1 LAPLPELGGRRKKR
15 RRSRQETLTEEE
27 RRSLLG
33 STLGG
38 LAYVGGAI
46 DKPFAAMRGT
56 VAAAGSAVSGDF
68 DQAGEDLKQLL
79 HLIPFSGTVD
89 RQLAK
94 RGIET
99 PVPDEHIYGR
109 EVLERFGAPKNRPGA
124 WNEWGKHPEEGFW
137 DVAGLAAD
145 LLIAPPA
152 LPGLVPLTKAGMAAG
167 KASKAMKEASKLAKK
182 GDSAGALAE
191 IAKGTKAAIK
201 GGAGEEGL
209 GRALGITPAAKA
221 QEIEQ
226 GLRGLVGWRAPAFS
240 PWRTLLGGEA
250 FGVMG
255 SRIGIG
261 RDGWQAGFL
270 AGSCPRDR
278 QRGRLACLAVR

>member
-1 LAPLPELGGRRKKR
+1 
-15 RRSRQETLTEEE
+15 
-27 RRSLLG
+27 
-33 STLGG
+33 
-38 LAYVGGAI
+38 VGGAI

-56 VAAAGSAVSGDF
+56 VAAAGSAASGDF

-124 WNEWGKHPEEGFW
+124 WNEWGKHPDEAFW

-209 GRALGITPAAKA
+209 GRALGITPAAKV

-226 GLRGLVGWRAPAFS
+226 GLRGLIGWRAPAFS
-240 PWRTLLGGEA
+240 PWRTLLGSEA
-250 FGVMG
+250 FGVMGAGSKKAAKAVEAAYYGKHSPIPGIRSQFG